1 VAAGVVAASIGE
13 HWWGVAFLIIG
24 TCFFGFRRKFDF
36 VSALEEGG
44 IPDPV
49 SQHSRSDLSDLSDSH
64 HSDYSHDSGGDS
76 DGGSHSD

>member
-1 VAAGVVAASIGE
+1 LTGLVTIFIVLCVAAGVVAASIGE
-13 HWWGVAFLIIG
+13 HWWGVALLIIG
-24 TCFFGFRRKFDF
+24 TGVFGFRRKFDF

-49 SQHSRSDLSDLSDSH
+49 SH

-76 DGGSHSD
+76 GGGSDSD